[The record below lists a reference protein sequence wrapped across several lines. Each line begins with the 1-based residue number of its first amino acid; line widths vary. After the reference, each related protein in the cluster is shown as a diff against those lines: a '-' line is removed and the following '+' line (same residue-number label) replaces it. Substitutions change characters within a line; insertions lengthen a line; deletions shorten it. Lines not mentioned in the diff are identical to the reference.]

1 MEITK
6 DAGEIEN
13 HWYSAVS
20 EIVFSMIFAVFL
32 LQFIALFLLNVVRSM
47 VFMYFLAIECFLRP
61 HTTIQRVGIEIKQF
75 RMAGYCGLDFVK
87 KHRLWE
93 LLWKGRFFDITKR
106 AQTTFEI
113 LFQDKQKTGEVKIK
127 ESDTNIFEEF
137 NGINFEDTKRISGQK
152 WPLII
157 DENGQEIRSSTND
170 HHQLDFF
177 LKYKNKTLLITSQFD
192 ESAFLRRGWLGFL
205 STLAT
210 TELLLDC
217 QPLSTTTP
225 TTTREQSSL
234 LNSKNFEENLNQQT
248 EELVNRAGKEILMV
262 KGKVIQNLSKN
273 EQHILKSYLDN
284 TLKWKRSR
292 SKESIVSESSISAT
306 SILTRKFLNGAKLF
320 KRPGRRL

>member
-1 MEITK
+1 MEITQN
-6 DAGEIEN
+6 AGEIEN

-61 HTTIQRVGIEIKQF
+61 HTTIQRVGMEIKQF
-75 RMAGYCGLDFVK
+75 RMAGYCGLDLVK

-113 LFQDKQKTGEVKIK
+113 LFQDKQKTGEVEIK
-127 ESDTNIFEEF
+127 EYDTNIFEEF

-248 EELVNRAGKEILMV
+248 EELVNTAGKEILMV

-292 SKESIVSESSISAT
+292 SKESVVSESSISAT
-306 SILTRKFLNGAKLF
+306 SILTRKFLSGAKLF